1 MTQQG
6 SDRKSGNFLE
16 DILFNGQ
23 LAWKLMMDPRV
34 ALLSKVLIPV
44 AAAAYF
50 IMPIDLLPDF
60 IPILG
65 QLDEVAIILLLV
77 RLFIALAPQEVV
89 TEYKAAMGHSAG
101 QSKDKGTASSS
112 SDGSKSSKR
121 SGKAGPEQAKQ
132 NEDVIDADF
141 RVHE

>member
-6 SDRKSGNFLE
+6 SDRKSGNILE

-34 ALLSKVLIPV
+34 ALVTKVLIPL
-44 AAAAYF
+44 AAVAYF
-50 IMPIDLLPDF
+50 ILPIDLLPDF
-60 IPILG
+60 VPILG

-89 TEYKAAMGHSAG
+89 AEYKSAMGHATS
-101 QSKDKGTASSS
+101 QPKGKRSASSTAGASTS
-112 SDGSKSSKR
+112 SGNNGAAPPK
-121 SGKAGPEQAKQ
+121 QAD
-132 NEDVIDADF
+132 DVIDADF